1 MPADASVYG
10 QIRPATPMEGPLDQY
25 GKVLNLKALMGQ
37 SKLHDLQTQQLEQ
50 NIGEEQAT
58 RDVFSR
64 APQGATL
71 ESLLPDVMRASPK
84 AGISMTGQITKQK
97 QEAAQTEHTQA
108 QTQDITAGHIAGA
121 WASLAKAGGSDEAVK
136 QVHDT
141 MAPLVGEEKAT
152 AVTQKLLAMPPEMR
166 LPWMTAQAGTHKAGQ
181 EALKI
186 FFPPAH
192 MQDAG
197 GQVVPVSTSTMPGGQ
212 APGMP
217 IQGAQPLVKTE
228 TPEGKAAR
236 LQSAAEGQ
244 KNRDTRLLVAGLGAD
259 GQPTGDVAAMVDS
272 IGNYKQS
279 PPGGAALR
287 NPRMQSIM
295 AQVMAKY
302 PDYDPTKLPVM
313 QKAEKDF
320 STGKQGNSVR
330 SFNVALSHLDTLDQL
345 SDALNN
351 GNMQIVNKIGNAYA
365 QQTGGAAPTNF
376 EAAKKIVG
384 DEIVKAIVGSG
395 GGVADR
401 EEAAKTLAKAN
412 SPAQLK
418 GVINTYKELMKGQLV
433 GLRDQYKATTGK
445 DDFDTKYLSEAG
457 RKAAG
462 GNPGKPKP
470 GDLSPKV
477 KALVEKYG

>member
-1 MPADASVYG
+1 MPADASIYG
-10 QIRPATPMEGPLDQY
+10 QIRPAQPMEGPLDQF

-50 NIGEEQAT
+50 NMGEEQAT
-58 RDVFSR
+58 RDVFKNA
-64 APQGATL
+64 APGATL

-108 QTQDITAGHIAGA
+108 QTKDITAGHVAGA
-121 WASLAKAGGSDEAVK
+121 WAAMAKGGGSDEAVK
-136 QVHDT
+136 QVHDS

-166 LPWMTAQAGTHKAGQ
+166 LPWMTAQAGQHKTGQ
-181 EALKI
+181 EALKL
-186 FFPPAH
+186 FFPQAH

-197 GQVVPVSTSTMPGGQ
+197 GQVVPVSTSTMPGGS
-212 APGMP
+212 APGTP

-236 LQSAAEGQ
+236 LQSAAEGE
-244 KNRDTRLLVAGLGAD
+244 KNRNTRLLVAGLGPD
-259 GQPTGDVAAMVDS
+259 GQPTGDVAAMVDA
-272 IGNYKQS
+272 IGSYKQP

-345 SDALNN
+345 ADALNN
-351 GNMQIVNKIGNAYA
+351 GNMQIVNKIGNTYA
-365 QQTGGAAPTNF
+365 EQTGGAAPTNF
-376 EAAKKIVG
+376 SAAKKIVA

-401 EEAAKTLAKAN
+401 EEASKTIDKAN

-462 GNPGKPKP
+462 GKPGKPKP
-470 GDLSPKV
+470 GELSPEV